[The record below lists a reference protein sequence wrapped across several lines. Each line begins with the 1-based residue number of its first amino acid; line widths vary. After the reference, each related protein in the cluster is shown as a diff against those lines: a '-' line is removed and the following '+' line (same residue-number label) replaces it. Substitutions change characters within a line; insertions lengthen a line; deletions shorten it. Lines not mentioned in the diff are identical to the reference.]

1 MPESSAKSSSA
12 SKWLHPNQV
21 LQLHRLKAKKKALQ
35 ARIQSCTAPSTSD
48 ESAQDASILGKRT
61 NPFVIQETS
70 KKKKTDEYLEDTSDQ
85 TLFKLLR
92 LSEEST
98 KPIVTNFNNVLQKI
112 NESKT
117 ESVQVVKAKGESWI
131 PIDWALKTRIRFLSA
146 SPFNWNQKLKI
157 SEEASGVT
165 GFARCLTSSLD
176 TSPNAQFH
184 QCCLFWQQPFLPW
197 INLFPRTN
205 TKSSISGIPSNL
217 LTAPAIKDSL
227 QSAWADSFRSVFQ
240 LIRTKQCPYFYV
252 CANTFTVLFRA
263 GGISGFSEMHAIITP
278 TTRGLRQLLRQEE
291 IEFKMPLKSKRLSDH
306 GYETADSVLCESEQ
320 TNDALDDEEEEPDDE
335 WMQSMGINAED
346 IRKINLTQTKIANKI
361 ESKVDNSE
369 ESLVLIEGMELHA
382 LYNFLINYKSAVAI
396 TGRFAGIPPTILAPV
411 AFHGATLNSLKV
423 RESKVHVD
431 DADYHSL
438 DLIGPI
444 LPSTIHN
451 LCLIHP
457 PEGSFTAT
465 FSNVPSTI
473 PLSKI
478 TKIKTETG
486 TQEVT
491 SSGSAVFGK
500 ENLSDCGLN
509 AFILKKFCSDD
520 SHFICNTECL
530 KYTGDTK
537 TFTWT

>member
-1 MPESSAKSSSA
+1 MPESPTKPSTS

-21 LQLHRLKAKKKALQ
+21 LQLQRLKAKKKALQ
-35 ARIQSCTAPSTSD
+35 ARIQSCNVPPTTNELSQSSSEAV
-48 ESAQDASILGKRT
+48 ALGKRR
-61 NPFVIQETS
+61 NPFVIQEDS
-70 KKKKTDEYLEDTSDQ
+70 KKRKTGLELEDTTDQ

-92 LSEEST
+92 LSGNNT
-98 KPIVTNFNNVLQKI
+98 PAVTDFNNVLQKI
-112 NESKT
+112 NAIGAET
-117 ESVQVVKAKGESWI
+117 VQVVKAKGELWI
-131 PIDWALKTRIRFLSA
+131 PVDWALKTRIRFLSA
-146 SPFNWNQKLKI
+146 TPFHWNSKLKI

-165 GFARCLTSSLD
+165 GFARCLVSSLD
-176 TSPNAQFH
+176 TSPNAKFH
-184 QCCLFWQQPFLPW
+184 QCCLFWQHPSFPW
-197 INLFPRTN
+197 INLFPRTS
-205 TKSSISGIPSNL
+205 TKSAMSGVPSNF
-217 LTAPAIKDSL
+217 LTTPAVKESL
-227 QSAWADSFRSVFQ
+227 QAAWADSFRSVFQ

-263 GGISGFSEMHAIITP
+263 GGISGFNEMHALITP
-278 TTRGLRQLLRQEE
+278 TTKGLRQLLRQEE
-291 IEFKMPLKSKRLSDH
+291 IEYKMPLKNKRLSDQ
-306 GYETADSVLCESEQ
+306 GYETADSTLTCDN
-320 TNDALDDEEEEPDDE
+320 TIDDDEEEPDDE
-335 WMQSMGINAED
+335 WMQSMGINEED
-346 IRKINLTQTKIANKI
+346 IKRINSTQAKITNKI

-431 DADYHSL
+431 DADYYSL
-438 DLIGPI
+438 DVMGPI

-457 PEGSFTAT
+457 PENSFTAT
-465 FSNVPSTI
+465 FSNVASTI
-473 PLSKI
+473 PFSKI
-478 TKIKTETG
+478 TSTKNDVGEEKEA
-486 TQEVT
+486 
-491 SSGSAVFGK
+491 GSAVFGK

-509 AFILKKFCSDD
+509 AFVLKKFCCED
-520 SHFICNTECL
+520 SRLICNTECL